1 MELVLCPRGG
11 RRLLGGLWMDSFI
24 RAWLAWPLYPGV
36 LGEGNGAV
44 VVHTSACGT
53 LERGGQE
60 GIESELRERV

>member
-1 MELVLCPRGG
+1 
-11 RRLLGGLWMDSFI
+11 MDSFI